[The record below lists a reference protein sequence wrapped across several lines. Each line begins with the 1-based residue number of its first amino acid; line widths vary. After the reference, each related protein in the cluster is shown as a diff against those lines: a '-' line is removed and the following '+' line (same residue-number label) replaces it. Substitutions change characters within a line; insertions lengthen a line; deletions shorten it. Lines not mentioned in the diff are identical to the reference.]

1 MYNEIRESLFVTIST
16 IEINF
21 RQLLIDNQF
30 LEILSNPLYYRFV
43 SKAMYAI
50 LKQTS
55 VCHAK
60 ISNTLNLMKH
70 CSHVTRYT
78 M

>member
-1 MYNEIRESLFVTIST
+1 MYNEIREGLFVAIST

-21 RQLLIDNQF
+21 RQLSIDTQF

-50 LKQTS
+50 LNKR
-55 VCHAK
+55 
-60 ISNTLNLMKH
+60 
-70 CSHVTRYT
+70 RYA
-78 M
+78 MLR